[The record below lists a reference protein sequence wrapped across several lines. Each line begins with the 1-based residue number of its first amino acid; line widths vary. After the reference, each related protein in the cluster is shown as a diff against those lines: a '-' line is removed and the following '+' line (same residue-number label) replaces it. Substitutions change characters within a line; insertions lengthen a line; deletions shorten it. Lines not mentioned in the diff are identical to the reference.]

1 MPSAVPLQSCCVGKV
16 RSKDMDP
23 IIPLDAL
30 RDRIAEAVAAHVKAQ
45 HVPAACA
52 RLGIQTMVEKDDSD
66 EAFRSKRSYVKRRI
80 VELKRAE
87 LLRIGEKVVAEYGA
101 PELAETLSEMTTHSL
116 HRVSPLVRRDV
127 LKVLNQASPLFGE
140 LPLIDT
146 LCEVFGENQIRSP
159 GFEFLG
165 RTGLEENIHQHCI
178 RNDDWTNEELLT
190 HCGAMSCSQTR
201 FFSLLEKI
209 LDPMARR
216 DVEQKDLA
224 EALTQAL
231 KRDGFVVHQ
240 VAARSG
246 YPIFGV
252 ARIQAGVAGAMKNI
266 IFASTGE
273 KPELVFRDAVN
284 NDVEIVRN
292 ADKVLIYDRPLPA
305 SGMLLWKDLRGWWQ
319 EIRGIEDPATAKDQ
333 LYLRLLQSVRATN
346 SPGEFAV
353 FRGYYERYGSSLGE
367 KLPALLPQVYLH
379 YDPYTKRERG
389 DELFLVRQRMDFLL
403 MLDYGVRVVIE
414 VDGRRHYAAPTA
426 GGQGYAADPSRYA
439 EMAAEDRRLRL
450 AGYEVYRF
458 GAVEFADV
466 DFERS
471 VIGPNAQA
479 ILAAFFDRLL
489 RKHQVA

>member
-1 MPSAVPLQSCCVGKV
+1 
-16 RSKDMDP
+16 MDP

-30 RDRIAEAVAAHVKAQ
+30 RDRIAEAVAGYVKAQ
-45 HVPAACA
+45 NVPATCV
-52 RLGIQTMVEKDDSD
+52 RLGIQATVAEGDAED
-66 EAFRSKRSYVKRRI
+66 AFRSKRSYVKRLIGNLERD
-80 VELKRAE
+80 E
-87 LLRIGEKVVAEYGA
+87 LLRVAEKVVAEYGTPA
-101 PELAETLSEMTTHSL
+101 LAETVSEMTTHAM

-127 LKVLNQASPLFGE
+127 LKVLNQAQPLFGE

-159 GFEFLG
+159 GFEFFG
-165 RTGLEENIHQHCI
+165 RTGLEENIQQHYI
-178 RNDDWTNEELLT
+178 RNPEDWSNEELLT

-201 FFSLLEKI
+201 FFSLLEKV

-216 DVEQKDLA
+216 DAEQNELA

-231 KRDGFVVHQ
+231 KRDGFVVQQ
-240 VAARSG
+240 VAAQSG

-252 ARIQAGVAGAMKNI
+252 ARVQAGVVGAMKNI
-266 IFASTGE
+266 IFASIGE

-292 ADKVLIYDRPLPA
+292 ADNVLVYDRPLPT

-319 EIRGIEDPATAKDQ
+319 ETHGIEDAATAKDR

-353 FRGYYERYGSSLGE
+353 FRGYYERYGASLGE

-389 DELFLVRQRMDFLL
+389 EEQFLVRQRMDFLL
-403 MLDYGVRVVIE
+403 MLDYGIRVVIE

-439 EMAAEDRRLRL
+439 EMVAEDRRLRL

-458 GAVEFADV
+458 GAAEFADV
-466 DFERS
+466 DFDRS
-471 VIGPNAQA
+471 MIGPNAQA
-479 ILAAFFDRLL
+479 ILAAFFDKLL
-489 RKHQVA
+489 RKHQVI